1 MTVKG
6 KSRSGFEFLEPGR
19 LVEGDLELALAEQA
33 DGDPARGLVPSY
45 RFEMRL
51 AGTRTRVGDVD
62 LRIGDTHD
70 LVTYG
75 GHLGYSVLPRYRG
88 NRYAARSCALLLP
101 LAREHGM
108 GRLWI
113 TCNPANVASKR
124 TCEILGAELVE
135 TVDVPEGITA
145 YRKGERQ
152 KLRYKLE
159 L

>member
-1 MTVKG
+1 MAVKG
-6 KSRSGFEFLEPGR
+6 KGRSGFEFLEPGR

-51 AGTRTRVGDVD
+51 AGTRTRVGNVD
-62 LRIGDTHD
+62 LRIGDTHV
-70 LVTYG
+70 LVMYG

-88 NRYAARSCALLLP
+88 NRYAARSCVLLLS

-113 TCNPANVASKR
+113 TCNPANVASMR